1 MQGITSRRTQS
12 DSIDTTEI
20 VLSAHRCLSGTV
32 ILSFIVMGV
41 CIAIGSSLLI

>member
-1 MQGITSRRTQS
+1 MQEATRTRTNG
-12 DSIDTTEI
+12 DSLATTEI
-20 VLSAHRCLSGTV
+20 VLSAHSCLNGTV